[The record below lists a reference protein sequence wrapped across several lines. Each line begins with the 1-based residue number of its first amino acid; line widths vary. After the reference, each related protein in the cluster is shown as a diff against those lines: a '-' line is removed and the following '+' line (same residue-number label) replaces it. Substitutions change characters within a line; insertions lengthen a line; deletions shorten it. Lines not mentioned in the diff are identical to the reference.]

1 MYCKNCG
8 NELPESAKFCG
19 KCGVKVETVVSDVN
33 KKSAFT
39 KKHMIMITAVG
50 CILIFAIIM
59 VVLI

>member
-39 KKHMIMITAVG
+39 KKHMIKM
-50 CILIFAIIM
+50 
-59 VVLI
+59 